1 MNNILDEVKKYV
13 KALVKE
19 ENTQMMYKFYEKIDS
34 CTKDINRVE
43 YSYKNFE
50 KNIRADFEGLN
61 EKERLLEKTVS
72 YMNVANSQ
80 QAAKLKG
87 EIESVQLELGVNKVE
102 VLNELQAEKQKVSEG
117 HEKINAL
124 TGMLEEGEEKL
135 DYFQET
141 LISLS
146 KKVN

>member
-1 MNNILDEVKKYV
+1 M
-13 KALVKE
+13 
-19 ENTQMMYKFYEKIDS
+19 
-34 CTKDINRVE
+34 
-43 YSYKNFE
+43 
-50 KNIRADFEGLN
+50 
-61 EKERLLEKTVS
+61 LEKTVS

-87 EIESVQLELGVNKVE
+87 EIENVQLELGMNKVE
-102 VLNELQAEKQKVSEG
+102 VLNELQAEKQKLSEG

-124 TGMLEEGEEKL
+124 TGMLEDGEEKL

-141 LISLS
+141 LITLS